1 MKVVILRGIP
11 GSGKSTLAKKEFP
24 GAVVASSDKHF
35 YNVWGNYKFDA
46 NRLSQTH
53 QLCWRDFHHALEDGE
68 PLIVVD
74 NTNISVAEIS
84 PYVLPA
90 QAYGYLVKIITLLCD
105 PKEAAARNKHGVPE
119 ERVLSMDKYLREAV
133 LPPWWLHETR
143 GELPHALLVAAPVG
157 SLCRA

>member
-11 GSGKSTLAKKEFP
+11 GSGKSTFVEKEFP
-24 GAVVASSDKHF
+24 DAVVASSDHHF
-35 YNVWGNYKFDA
+35 LDDKGNYKFDA

-74 NTNISVAEIS
+74 NTNIGVAEIA

-90 QAYGYLVKIITLLCD
+90 QSYGYLVQIITLLCD
-105 PKEAAARNKHGVPE
+105 PKEAAARNTHGVPE

-143 GELPHALLVAAPVG
+143 GELPTALLAA
-157 SLCRA
+157 